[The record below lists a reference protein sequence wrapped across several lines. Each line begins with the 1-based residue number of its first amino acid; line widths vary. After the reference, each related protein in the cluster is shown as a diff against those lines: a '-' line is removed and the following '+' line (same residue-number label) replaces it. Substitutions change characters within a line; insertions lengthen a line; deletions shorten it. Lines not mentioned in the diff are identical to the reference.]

1 MSLEAIPDTHARK
14 KKVRLRLNATWLIVP
29 GLVFLLITFMLPLVV
44 LLSSSVYDD
53 GFTLKHYVKIFTT
66 ASYLQIIWRSME
78 IALLSTGMT
87 IIVSYPVSYYL
98 TQVNSGAR
106 SLIMAMII
114 VPFWTNILVR
124 CYSWIIILQKRGV
137 VNTALTDQLA
147 IFDHPLNLVYN
158 LTGVLIGMIHF
169 LIPPAI
175 LILYSVNRTIDLR
188 LTQAARSLGATP
200 SKAFMHVFLPISMPG
215 VRAATLLIMIL
226 SLGFFVTPALLGG
239 RTEITLAMLID
250 IQFSET
256 INWSFG
262 AALSTVLLL
271 MTLTGIALYYRA
283 VAYARLPSM

>member
-1 MSLEAIPDTHARK
+1 MALEAIPDTHARK

-66 ASYLQIIWRSME
+66 ASYLQIIWRSIE
-78 IALLSTGMT
+78 IALLSTSMT

-106 SLIMAMII
+106 TLIMAMII

-175 LILYSVNRTIDLR
+175 LILYSVNQTIDLR
-188 LTQAARSLGATP
+188 LTQAARSLGATS

-271 MTLTGIALYYRA
+271 MTLAGIALYYRA